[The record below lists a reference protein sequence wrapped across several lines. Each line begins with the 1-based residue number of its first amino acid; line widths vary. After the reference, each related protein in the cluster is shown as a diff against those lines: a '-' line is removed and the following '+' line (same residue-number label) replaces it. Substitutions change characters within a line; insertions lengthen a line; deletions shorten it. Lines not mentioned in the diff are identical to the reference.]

1 MREDAFEQEY
11 AAMTDDQ
18 LMAVAAHRKELLPEA
33 LTALDRELQRRRVI
47 ANPATQWKPDPDLDD
62 GTRCLEDDCRYRG
75 LVRQKRFLD
84 RFWYWIAF
92 APFAIMLLSAKYASK
107 DPETYWTA
115 FGWFAMVAGFWLFT
129 RLRISS
135 FTCPQCAQRFGSG
148 TSCYRCGF
156 PRTSAD
162 PWRGIPRS

>member
-11 AAMTDDQ
+11 AVMTNDQ

-33 LTALDRELQRRRVI
+33 LPALDRELQRWRVI
-47 ANPATQWKPDPDLDD
+47 ATPATQRTVRHHAALGEVRLQGPGDVLDSF
-62 GTRCLEDDCRYRG
+62 R
-75 LVRQKRFLD
+75 LVRD
-84 RFWYWIAF
+84 
-92 APFAIMLLSAKYASK
+92 
-107 DPETYWTA
+107 
-115 FGWFAMVAGFWLFT
+115 GAGFWLFT